1 MCTVTVEAATPSA
14 AREVGDAVKVELVML
29 NPVVEANVAVDP
41 QGLGPMV
48 MPLTVAVKLT
58 VPGVDVDTEKTAFP
72 KLSVVPV
79 LLGLTVTGMPDVLS
93 WTLAPI

>member
-1 MCTVTVEAATPSA
+1 
-14 AREVGDAVKVELVML
+14 
-29 NPVVEANVAVDP
+29 
-41 QGLGPMV
+41 MV